1 LNVNQST
8 GNHTNKIFK
17 TTEDEIK
24 SAAEW
29 AKELHASNPSKQIVI
44 VSPKLNKLHYQFKS
58 IFDQVFFNTLNET
71 GKKSYNISLGL
82 PLDKY
87 PLIQHL
93 LSILELSNQ
102 LQKNRIKATT
112 FNAVI
117 TSPYIVSAK
126 NEQSARALL
135 VNKVLSLSKT
145 NFKLWEVKDSLSN
158 CPVLEQTLRVIS
170 DDQISHRQSHD
181 QWLLSF
187 NQRLQSWGFATDR
200 VLNSNEYQL
209 FNKHQQTSLGLNLL
223 SQYEKSVSAD
233 QALEALKNW
242 LSQVIFQAQSAKT
255 PIQILGSLEAEG
267 LYFDAAWVLGMTNDF
282 LPASLNSPRFIPFDI
297 ATKHQIPRSNYDL
310 ITQDAKDTMTNLTA
324 LSNQVIFSY
333 AQTHN
338 ESEQQ
343 GSPLIEFN
351 NVVEPAIQN
360 QTAHV
365 TTGFINDSKAPK
377 VSNKDVSGGVSI
389 LKNQMACA
397 FKGFTHRLNIRCFD
411 APHIGFNR
419 IEQGEIIH
427 NVLEEIYQK
436 ISCREQLLSYND
448 QDLKAIIKSKIDQE
462 LTNYSKSNFIE
473 VERNRLLELVNQ
485 FILSEK
491 QRDEFRI
498 LSTEQESRVD
508 ITGLAFN
515 VRLDRI
521 DEMEN
526 GDQIIFD
533 YKIGKTSVSNWC
545 GDIIKEPQL
554 PIYTLSNKTQGIC
567 FIELASDKISYK
579 GLSRDKDSLPKQSNK
594 KTACAAWDEQLEIW
608 QQKLNKTSLN
618 FQQGQAQVLPSK
630 NACEYCEYDSLC
642 RIEK

>member
-1 LNVNQST
+1 
-8 GNHTNKIFK
+8 
-17 TTEDEIK
+17 
-24 SAAEW
+24 
-29 AKELHASNPSKQIVI
+29 
-44 VSPKLNKLHYQFKS
+44 
-58 IFDQVFFNTLNET
+58 
-71 GKKSYNISLGL
+71 
-82 PLDKY
+82 
-87 PLIQHL
+87 
-93 LSILELSNQ
+93 
-102 LQKNRIKATT
+102 
-112 FNAVI
+112 
-117 TSPYIVSAK
+117 
-126 NEQSARALL
+126 
-135 VNKVLSLSKT
+135 
-145 NFKLWEVKDSLSN
+145 
-158 CPVLEQTLRVIS
+158 
-170 DDQISHRQSHD
+170 
-181 QWLLSF
+181 
-187 NQRLQSWGFATDR
+187 
-200 VLNSNEYQL
+200 
-209 FNKHQQTSLGLNLL
+209 
-223 SQYEKSVSAD
+223 
-233 QALEALKNW
+233 
-242 LSQVIFQAQSAKT
+242 
-255 PIQILGSLEAEG
+255 
-267 LYFDAAWVLGMTNDF
+267 MTNDF

-310 ITQDAKDTMTNLTA
+310 ITQDAKDTTDNLMA

-351 NVVEPAIQN
+351 NVVEPTIQN
-360 QTAHV
+360 KTAHV
-365 TTGFINDSKAPK
+365 ATEFTNDSTAPK

-397 FKGFTHRLNIRCFD
+397 FKGFTHRLNIRRFD

-436 ISCREQLLSYND
+436 ISCREQLLSCND
-448 QDLKAIIKSKIDQE
+448 QDLKAIIKSKVDQE

-491 QRDEFRI
+491 QRDEFRV
-498 LSTEQESRVD
+498 LSTEQESKVD
-508 ITGLAFN
+508 IAGLAFD

-594 KTACAAWDEQLEIW
+594 KTTCAAWDEQLEIW

>member
-1 LNVNQST
+1 
-8 GNHTNKIFK
+8 
-17 TTEDEIK
+17 
-24 SAAEW
+24 
-29 AKELHASNPSKQIVI
+29 
-44 VSPKLNKLHYQFKS
+44 
-58 IFDQVFFNTLNET
+58 
-71 GKKSYNISLGL
+71 
-82 PLDKY
+82 
-87 PLIQHL
+87 
-93 LSILELSNQ
+93 
-102 LQKNRIKATT
+102 
-112 FNAVI
+112 
-117 TSPYIVSAK
+117 
-126 NEQSARALL
+126 
-135 VNKVLSLSKT
+135 
-145 NFKLWEVKDSLSN
+145 LSN

-209 FNKHQQTSLGLNLL
+209 FNKYQQTSLGLNLL

-242 LSQVIFQAQSAKT
+242 LSQVMFQAQSAKT